1 MHVIVY
7 PPRMVNTE
15 KEKKQGKLSLYY
27 YLIIFNK
34 DHLLHSFCCR
44 GFEKNFFYE
53 FYSWKQKINK
63 IRKIVSKFY
72 F

>member
-34 DHLLHSFCCR
+34 DHLLYSFCCR
-44 GFEKNFFYE
+44 GLKRIFLGILFLETKN
-53 FYSWKQKINK
+53 KQNK
-63 IRKIVSKFY
+63 EDCE
-72 F
+72 